1 MNQPETFED
10 RLLAVLEAE
19 VAEMAARSTAGHKH
33 RRSRARRVGVLAGA
47 GALAV
52 AGAVGVPVVLGQ
64 QAGSTAWAV
73 ESRDDGSVEV
83 RIREFKD
90 PAGLERRLAKAGI
103 AAYVTFV
110 PQGKVCFQSEGQGS
124 IADYS
129 PRVLA
134 MNAEKQASFVVRPDQ
149 LRVGERLQLMGASDN
164 NGRLGAVLV
173 NVVHDGERCKVQTAE
188 KRIVNLWQLEKQEA
202 WRTPSPAPSA
212 PSSPAPHSSAHP
224 SATPTR

>member
-19 VAEMAARSTAGHKH
+19 VADLAARSTTGHKH
-33 RRSRARRVGVLAGA
+33 RRSRARRVGVLVGV

-73 ESRDDGSVEV
+73 ESRDDGSVRV
-83 RIREFKD
+83 MIREFKD

-103 AAYVTFV
+103 PAYVTFV
-110 PQGKVCFQSEGQGS
+110 PEGSACFQSQGQGS

-129 PRVLA
+129 PRVVKKDSK
-134 MNAEKQASFVVRPDQ
+134 NQASFVVRSDQ
-149 LRVGERLQLMGASDN
+149 LRVGQRLQLMGASE
-164 NGRLGAVLV
+164 NGRLRVVLV
-173 NVVHDGERCKVQTAE
+173 NVVHDGERCKVQAAPE
-188 KRIVNLWQLEKQEA
+188 RQVHLWQLGQVA
-202 WRTPSPAPSA
+202 WGTPSPAPGG
-212 PSSPAPHSSAHP
+212 PSSRAPHSSAHP
-224 SATPTR
+224 SATPRR